1 MSITITITIPGPG
14 TGSRVPPP
22 RPVPVDGTAD
32 ETTAPVV
39 PTRVEQVWH
48 TVRPYVPVL
57 LAGAESLVPGLG
69 VVVALAG
76 IVGVRATTEDH
87 RREAS

>member
-14 TGSRVPPP
+14 TRSLVPPP
-22 RPVPVDGTAD
+22 RPVPAE

-57 LAGAESLVPGLG
+57 LAGVESLVPGLG

-76 IVGVRATTEDH
+76 IVGVRATTEDD